1 MVCSQDRFFNFWID
15 HGVIKLIITTLQY
28 FYKYLIHGFDLN
40 HTEYIIWLEDL
51 LRDQDALFFVLILIP
66 YYYFFEHF
74 TGRTIGKYISKTMV
88 VDINGNNPN
97 KISILK
103 RTLARIIPF
112 EGISFFGNERGW
124 HDSLSKTYVI
134 YT

>member
-1 MVCSQDRFFNFWID
+1 M
-15 HGVIKLIITTLQY
+15 
-28 FYKYLIHGFDLN
+28 
-40 HTEYIIWLEDL
+40 
-51 LRDQDALFFVLILIP
+51 FFVLVLIP

-88 VDINGNNPN
+88 VDKNGNNPN